1 MFQVELQYD
10 DIKGPTEIDMTRI
23 PEFPASAALQ
33 SIEGQNLK
41 GAAFDVLQAYAD
53 QARMADMRHEA
64 FYTLAQETG
73 IPVAQLQP
81 MVDLNPD
88 LIGPRPG
95 GPAARSHAD
104 LVSHIS
110 RRSERDR
117 RNAMAQA
124 QGHLLDELVDD
135 DAQAAAHAAHMAP
148 FHDHYGSG
156 SDIVGQYDAL
166 GAVGHPDGL
175 DALSPQTPGAASS
188 GGAPPPAAPAPGA
201 AAPAD
206 GASKENAPA
215 PKRRAAVICDSDDD
229 DF

>member
-95 GPAARSHAD
+95 GPAAGSHAD

-148 FHDHYGSG
+148 FHDHYGS
-156 SDIVGQYDAL
+156 DIYGQYDAL
-166 GAVGHPDGL
+166 GAVGHDDGL
-175 DALSPQTPGAASS
+175 DDLSPQTPGAAGS
-188 GGAPPPAAPAPGA
+188 GGAPAGAPAPSF
-201 AAPAD
+201 PAM
-206 GASKENAPA
+206 GCP
-215 PKRRAAVICDSDDD
+215 P
-229 DF
+229 

>member
-64 FYTLAQETG
+64 FYTLARETG

-95 GPAARSHAD
+95 GPAAGSHAD

-124 QGHLLDELVDD
+124 QGHLIDELADD

-148 FHDHYGSG
+148 FHCLLYT
-156 SDIVGQYDAL
+156 
-166 GAVGHPDGL
+166 
-175 DALSPQTPGAASS
+175 SPSP
-188 GGAPPPAAPAPGA
+188 
-201 AAPAD
+201 
-206 GASKENAPA
+206 
-215 PKRRAAVICDSDDD
+215 RDS
-229 DF
+229 

>member
-1 MFQVELQYD
+1 MLRRILAVSARGSEKKYIPYRKRMFQVELQYD

-110 RRSERDR
+110 RRMPVAVQAR
-117 RNAMAQA
+117 RSPTRLAQ
-124 QGHLLDELVDD
+124 
-135 DAQAAAHAAHMAP
+135 
-148 FHDHYGSG
+148 
-156 SDIVGQYDAL
+156 
-166 GAVGHPDGL
+166 
-175 DALSPQTPGAASS
+175 
-188 GGAPPPAAPAPGA
+188 
-201 AAPAD
+201 
-206 GASKENAPA
+206 
-215 PKRRAAVICDSDDD
+215 
-229 DF
+229 